1 MWMFTA
7 ALFIIIHYS
16 PKLETAQKS
25 IKGAANK
32 QNIADAS
39 KEMLFINERE

>member
-16 PKLETAQKS
+16 PKLETAQKF

-39 KEMLFINERE
+39 KETLFINERE